1 MGKLLAVILT
11 IRDSCLCLCASTC
24 VIGEHPAHSRD
35 AVLLDPAQRC
45 DEI

>member
-24 VIGEHPAHSRD
+24 VIEHPAHSRD